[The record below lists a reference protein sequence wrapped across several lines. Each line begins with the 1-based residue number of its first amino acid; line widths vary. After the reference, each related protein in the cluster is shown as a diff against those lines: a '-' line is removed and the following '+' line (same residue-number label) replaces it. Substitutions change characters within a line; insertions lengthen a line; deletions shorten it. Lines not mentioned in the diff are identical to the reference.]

1 MLIIL
6 IRPKLGHSGIP
17 RMTKVR
23 RPSFSGERY
32 RVIIIRLRSVHIKG
46 ISASSPFSVEGRRSS
61 RSDFGISRLFVAS
74 ATVISSSP

>member
-32 RVIIIRLRSVHIKG
+32 RVIIIRLRSVHILRG
-46 ISASSPFSVEGRRSS
+46 S
-61 RSDFGISRLFVAS
+61 RHRLHSLLKVDAPLDLTLVYLDFCS
-74 ATVISSSP
+74 